1 MKKTNA
7 ARMLD
12 GLKINYELREYI
24 VDETDLGA
32 ENVAQKVGLPVAQ
45 VFKTLVVRGD
55 KNGVLL
61 ACIPGSAE
69 LDLKMLAA
77 VSANKKVEMVQLKE
91 VQGLTGY
98 IRGGVSPL
106 GVKKP
111 YPVYIDESAMLWPFI
126 AVSAGIRGCQLIVA
140 PAELARAVAAEK
152 CRIARNG

>member
-1 MKKTNA
+1 
-7 ARMLD
+7 MLD

-55 KNGVLL
+55 KSGVLL

-140 PAELARAVAAEK
+140 PAELAQAVAAEK

>member
-1 MKKTNA
+1 
-7 ARMLD
+7 MLD

-55 KNGVLL
+55 KSGFLL

-77 VSANKKVEMVQLKE
+77 VSGNKKIEMVQLKE

-126 AVSAGIRGCQLIVA
+126 AVSAGIRGCQLLIA
-140 PAELARAVAAEK
+140 PAELAQAVAAEK